1 MSVAAKRDY
10 WPTTRWQTAKPEAVG
25 MRSEKLGELDTLLR
39 SRHRNVRGLVIVR
52 KGYIV
57 FERYGPECG
66 AEDTH
71 SVASVTK
78 SVISALVGIA
88 IEAGFIRS
96 VDQRVLEFFPEYVP
110 GAGDLQKR
118 TLTLRHLLTM
128 TAPVAWKTG
137 AWGYEP
143 LNRLRRQRNWV
154 QCILDLLGRSGE
166 RGRFQYSSVC
176 PHLISAILTR
186 TTGMCAR
193 EFANERLFRPLGM
206 REIPDHEMTSF
217 QVDDVFG
224 KNVTGWM
231 KDPSGITT
239 GGWGL
244 TITPR
249 DMARF
254 GFLYLNRGTWDSTP
268 VIPEAWIDESTAQNA
283 NGYGYYWWV
292 RGKDATFSYSAAGS
306 GGNLICCVPGKDL
319 VVTIASKVAMKT
331 HDPWLPVEKYVIPAI
346 EE

>member
-1 MSVAAKRDY
+1 MEAMRDY
-10 WPTTRWQTAKPEAVG
+10 WPTTSWQTAKPERVG
-25 MRSEKLGELDTLLR
+25 MRSETLGELDTLLR
-39 SRHRNVRGLVIVR
+39 SRDRNVRAVVVVR

-57 FERYGPECG
+57 FERYSPGYG

-71 SVASVTK
+71 NVASVTK

-88 IEAGFIRS
+88 IEDGVIRS

-154 QCILDLLGRSGE
+154 QYILDLLGPSGG

-176 PHLISAILTR
+176 PHLVSAILTR

-193 EFANERLFRPLGM
+193 EFANERLFRPLGI
-206 REIPDHEMTSF
+206 REIPDHDMTSF
-217 QVDDVFG
+217 EVDDVFG
-224 KNVTGWM
+224 KNVTGWI

-254 GFLYLNRGTWDSTP
+254 GFLYLNRGTWDGVP
-268 VIPEAWIDESTAQNA
+268 IVPEAWIDESTAQNA
-283 NGYGYYWWV
+283 NGYGYYWWL

-319 VVTIASKVAMKT
+319 VVAIASKVVMKT
-331 HDPWLPVEKYVIPAI
+331 PDPWLPVEKYVIPAI